1 MLDEFLR
8 VPNLKMITCCNEMN
22 AGEVP
27 HASSSS
33 YVRSVRTS
41 YKTYL
46 FPLLGYAADGYARA
60 TGGIGAVMVTYM

>member
-27 HASSSS
+27 YASSSS
-33 YVRSVRTS
+33 YVRCVR
-41 YKTYL
+41 TYL